1 MVACAEAAA
10 HIGAARID
18 TRRFVRGVGL
28 AKQEGDGL
36 GGVVGRLHAD
46 DEFEDPAARVIPSKT
61 AFRFEKHRFG
71 RLRLELALE
80 HQPRRI
86 VSRKLGA
93 NVFAVTRGLRV
104 LLPDGNRQPR
114 PDRPLGVL
122 KFSRTDPAILDRRI
136 DVGSIRRGPGDSGK
150 TKRGVGR
157 PRDRTGLLA
166 VSHHVAIAQREP
178 RLIEAVKILED
189 QDRDRLAEIE
199 RRSADG
205 AEEVACVKFGNAR
218 SDARQILGSND
229 HGRFQGAGQTRQIER
244 VTDVRGVGGADEHG
258 VRGLRRPTRQRGN
271 PPRKFPAIRSRVV
284 RQRPNA
290 TR

>member
-1 MVACAEAAA
+1 
-10 HIGAARID
+10 
-18 TRRFVRGVGL
+18 
-28 AKQEGDGL
+28 
-36 GGVVGRLHAD
+36 
-46 DEFEDPAARVIPSKT
+46 
-61 AFRFEKHRFG
+61 
-71 RLRLELALE
+71 LRLELALE

-178 RLIEAVKILED
+178 RLIEAVEILED

-229 HGRFQGAGQTRQIER
+229 HGRFQGAAQTRQIER
-244 VTDVRGVGGADEHG
+244 VTDVCVASVARMSMACEVFAGQPGSAEIRRVSFPRYEVELFGKGQTRHADRDAARGE
-258 VRGLRRPTRQRGN
+258 
-271 PPRKFPAIRSRVV
+271 
-284 RQRPNA
+284 
-290 TR
+290 